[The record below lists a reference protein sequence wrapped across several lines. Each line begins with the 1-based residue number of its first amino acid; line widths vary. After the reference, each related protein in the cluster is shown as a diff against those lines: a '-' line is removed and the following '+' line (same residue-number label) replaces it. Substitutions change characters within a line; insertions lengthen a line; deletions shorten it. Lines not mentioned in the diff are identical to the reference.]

1 MCSSDLLFLTALIVT
16 VAAVAGCL
24 WFGRT
29 PEGNSIGA
37 TADAAPT
44 GPNIGGPF
52 TLVDQNGA
60 TVTERDLLGH
70 YSIVYFGYTFCPD
83 VCPLGLN
90 HITEALEQLGPR
102 ADKTSPF
109 FITVDPA
116 RDTQAGLKEFAE
128 HFHPR
133 LRYLTGTEEQIQQ
146 AATAYKVYRRLDKRT
161 PEDTEY
167 LVDHTSLIY
176 VIGPDGKYAAHFSHG
191 TPVEDIV
198 ARLKRLV

>member
-1 MCSSDLLFLTALIVT
+1 MRRTDVLFLLALIVT
-16 VAAVAGCL
+16 VAVVAGGL
-24 WFGRT
+24 WMGRAPGGT
-29 PEGNSIGA
+29 GGEA
-37 TADAAPT
+37 TAGGVQT

-83 VCPLGLN
+83 VCPIGLN
-90 HITEALEQLGPR
+90 HITEALEQLGAR
-102 ADKTSPF
+102 ADKITPF

-116 RDTQAGLKEFAE
+116 RDTQAGLKEFSA

-133 LRYLTGTEEQIQQ
+133 LRYLTGTEEQVQQ

-176 VIGPDGKYAAHFSHG
+176 VIGPDGKYATHFSHG
-191 TPVEDIV
+191 APVQDIV